1 MDVIYHHHDDAYDEG
16 ENDMPEHE
24 GTELSLLK
32 TCLSSHSE
40 GDSSSSNVS
49 SVAPLSPVSSSKPA
63 PNNGVVPPHMMMRR
77 QSLDDAGPVSEID
90 RQSAP
95 REKILWMFC

>member
-1 MDVIYHHHDDAYDEG
+1 MDVIYHHHDDAYDDG

-49 SVAPLSPVSSSKPA
+49 SAAPLSPASPSKPA
-63 PNNGVVPPHMMMRR
+63 PSNDVVPPHMMMRR
-77 QSLDDAGPVSEID
+77 QSLDDAGPVSDDD
-90 RQSAP
+90 RHSAP
-95 REKILWMFC
+95 REKSRWMFC